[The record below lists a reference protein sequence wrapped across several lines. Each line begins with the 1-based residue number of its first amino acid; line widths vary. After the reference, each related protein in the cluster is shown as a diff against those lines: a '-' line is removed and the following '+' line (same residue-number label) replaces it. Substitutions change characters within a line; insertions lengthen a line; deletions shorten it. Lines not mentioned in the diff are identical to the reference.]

1 MEVLYKPVE
10 PVLLPLLTG
19 VCSLLHLQGEL
30 LNLNILELEY
40 VTEQDQSGKCFGI
53 PTQHV
58 RVRGLKLFPF
68 TSISSC

>member
-1 MEVLYKPVE
+1 MEVLYKPVQ
-10 PVLLPLLTG
+10 PALLPLLTG
-19 VCSLLHLQGEL
+19 VCSLPHLQGEL

-40 VTEQDQSGKCFGI
+40 VTEQEQSGKCFDI

-58 RVRGLKLFPF
+58 RVWGLKLFPF